1 MKPDGHRRRPTQK
14 AKQQNQNRTLE
25 GSLKKNDRPPCGLN
39 LLRLEACRL
48 RSCLVKAFSHL
59 PIASLRLP
67 GCPVDTCTSCCMPHS
82 LTHSPPATTHHPSPP
97 ASCNGWGWEQL
108 LRTQRNLCH
117 RQRLNN
123 SFSSAFYFLCVLCR
137 LCLKSKE
144 APLSANSR
152 FSYLF
157 IYLFAVHTHDFHSM
171 ALPSVHPST
180 PPPPPPPPVFSPY
193 TQSLF
198 LTLV

>member
-82 LTHSPPATTHHPSPP
+82 LTHSPPATTHHPPPSPSSLLQWVGVGAATENTTKFVSP
-97 ASCNGWGWEQL
+97 TETQQL
-108 LRTQRNLCH
+108 LLFCILFPMCPLQVMPKIKR
-117 RQRLNN
+117 
-123 SFSSAFYFLCVLCR
+123 SS
-137 LCLKSKE
+137 
-144 APLSANSR
+144 PLGK
-152 FSYLF
+152 
-157 IYLFAVHTHDFHSM
+157 
-171 ALPSVHPST
+171 
-180 PPPPPPPPVFSPY
+180 
-193 TQSLF
+193 
-198 LTLV
+198 